1 MTDRPSE
8 KPFCERSS
16 VASFDQIWGERYE
29 MPLGET
35 LTSEKTANA
44 SVPTTPTVTSQ
55 RCRRRTSRYSGRS
68 IIDFSE

>member
-8 KPFCERSS
+8 NPFCERIS

-35 LTSEKTANA
+35 LTSENTANTR
-44 SVPTTPTVTSQ
+44 VPATPTVTSQ

-68 IIDFSE
+68 IMDSSE